1 MSLQWTTSV
10 TCLLESSMVVCRSRP
25 NRRHSVA
32 VSDDIKK
39 IEEELFHL
47 ARVALAGRP
56 QDVAMLVRKYA
67 RRHRVGSPELAEQ
80 LMALLRQTPTR
91 GNPTRRIE
99 PGGLPLDADSKLP
112 LIRILETPVLE
123 AEPVYDERTWKS
135 LRQVVCERER
145 SARLAEAGVD
155 PTRTVLFTG
164 PPGVGKTLAAKW
176 IARELG
182 RPLAILDLSAVM
194 SSFLGRT
201 GSNLRAVLDFARDH
215 DCILLLD
222 ELDAVAKRRDDN
234 TEIGELKRLVTVLL
248 QEIDE
253 WPANGLLL
261 AATNHADLLDP
272 AVWRRFEIIVEFPL
286 PESSNIEALLRDR
299 LGLEGGS
306 PWPAVL
312 SRALVGASFSDAFQA
327 ATHARRIAALEG
339 TKIESGIE
347 SVLEH
352 LVASLSRQRRQA
364 LAVALAEQGLLSQR
378 QASEVT
384 GISRDTIRKHAHPV
398 GEEGD

>member
-1 MSLQWTTSV
+1 M
-10 TCLLESSMVVCRSRP
+10 
-25 NRRHSVA
+25 A
-32 VSDDIKK
+32 GADDIKNL
-39 IEEELFHL
+39 EEQVFHL

-56 QDVAMLVRKYA
+56 QDVALLVRKYA
-67 RRHRVGSPELAEQ
+67 RRHRESSPELAEQ
-80 LMALLRQTPTR
+80 LMALLRKTPTR
-91 GNPTRRIE
+91 TNPMRRIE

-112 LIRILETPVLE
+112 LIRILEAPVLE
-123 AEPVYDERTWKS
+123 AEPVYGERTWQS
-135 LRQVVCERER
+135 LRQVVRERER
-145 SARLAEAGVD
+145 PERLAEAGVD

-215 DCILLLD
+215 DCVLLLD
-222 ELDAVAKRRDDN
+222 ELDAVAKRRGDT

-253 WPANGLLL
+253 WPASGLLL

-286 PESSNIEALLRDR
+286 PEPESLEALLRDR
-299 LGLEGGS
+299 LQVTSAS

-327 ATHARRIAALEG
+327 ASHARRIAALEG
-339 TKIESGIE
+339 VEIESGIE
-347 SVLEH
+347 RVLQH
-352 LVASLSRQRRQA
+352 LVAPLGRHHRQK
-364 LAVALAEQGLLSQR
+364 LAVALTEHGLLSQR

-384 GISRDTIRKHAHPV
+384 GVSRDTIRKHAQPI
-398 GEEGD
+398 GEVDD

>member
-1 MSLQWTTSV
+1 MDGTEDPGSL
-10 TCLLESSMVVCRSRP
+10 
-25 NRRHSVA
+25 
-32 VSDDIKK
+32 
-39 IEEELFHL
+39 EEEIFHL

-56 QDVAMLVRKYA
+56 QDIAMLVRKYA
-67 RRHRVGSPELAEQ
+67 RRHRTTSPELAEQ
-80 LMALLRQTPTR
+80 LMALLRKTPTR
-91 GNPTRRIE
+91 GSPTRRIE
-99 PGGLPLDADSKLP
+99 PEGLPLDADSRLP

-123 AEPVYDERTWKS
+123 AEPVYDERTWEA
-135 LRQVVCERER
+135 LRQVVHERER
-145 SARLAEAGVD
+145 SERLAEAGVD

-201 GSNLRAVLDFARDH
+201 GSNLRTVLDFARDH
-215 DCILLLD
+215 DCVLLLD
-222 ELDAVAKRRDDN
+222 ELDAVAKRRDDT

-253 WPANGLLL
+253 WPPSGWLL

-286 PESSNIEALLRDR
+286 PEAESLEALLRDR
-299 LGLEGGS
+299 LDVAVGS

-327 ATHARRIAALEG
+327 ASHARRVAALEG
-339 TKIESGIE
+339 VEIEGGIE
-347 SVLEH
+347 RVLEQ
-352 LVASLSRQRRQA
+352 LVASLSRPRRQE
-364 LAVALAEQGLLSQR
+364 LAVALTEQGLLSQR

-384 GISRDTIRKHAHPV
+384 GVSRDTIRKHAQPM
-398 GEEGD
+398 GEGGD

>member
-1 MSLQWTTSV
+1 MWTTFV
-10 TCLLESSMVVCRSRP
+10 ACQTKSSALFFVEHAF
-25 NRRHSVA
+25 RRRFLSEL
-32 VSDDIKK
+32 DDIRKL
-39 IEEELFHL
+39 EEEVFHL
-47 ARVALAGRP
+47 ARVALAGRA
-56 QDVAMLVRKYA
+56 QDVAQLVRKYA
-67 RRHRVGSPELAEQ
+67 RRHRTTSPELSEQ
-80 LMALLRQTPTR
+80 LMALLRKTPTR

-99 PGGLPLDADSKLP
+99 PGGLPLDADSRLP

-123 AEPVYDERTWKS
+123 TEPVYDERTWEP
-135 LRQVVCERER
+135 LRQVVRERER
-145 SARLAEAGVD
+145 SERLAEAGVD

-201 GSNLRAVLDFARDH
+201 GSNLRTVLDFARDH
-215 DCILLLD
+215 DCVLLLD
-222 ELDAVAKRRDDN
+222 ELDAVAKRRDDT

-253 WPANGLLL
+253 WPPSGLLL

-286 PESSNIEALLRDR
+286 PEASSLEVLLRDR
-299 LGLEGGS
+299 LDVANGS

-327 ATHARRIAALEG
+327 ASHARRIAALEG
-339 TKIESGIE
+339 VEIEGGIE
-347 SVLEH
+347 RVLAH
-352 LVASLSRQRRQA
+352 LVASLNRSRRQE
-364 LAVALAEQGLLSQR
+364 LAVALTEEGLLSQR

-384 GISRDTIRKHAHPV
+384 GVSRDTIRKHAQPV
-398 GEEGD
+398 GEGGD